1 MRDLLETGG
10 SFSTSIDV
18 TKKAALAHK
27 CLNWMQSGSWVN
39 IWVKYHHLF
48 AVLLL
53 PEASAIECRDESG
66 QTFGL
71 TQSCCSSALTTPAIM
86 PCLLGLEQ
94 HDSSNRIPVVSLLVT
109 VSLMK
114 TLPYLPSD
122 DSPTTCE
129 PAPGFS
135 SGVDFHALQRA
146 IPCSE
151 HCPHAV
157 CLVSLNP
164 APQE

>member
-1 MRDLLETGG
+1 M
-10 SFSTSIDV
+10 
-18 TKKAALAHK
+18 
-27 CLNWMQSGSWVN
+27 
-39 IWVKYHHLF
+39 
-48 AVLLL
+48 
-53 PEASAIECRDESG
+53 
-66 QTFGL
+66 
-71 TQSCCSSALTTPAIM
+71 
-86 PCLLGLEQ
+86 
-94 HDSSNRIPVVSLLVT
+94 

-146 IPCSE
+146 IPYSE

-157 CLVSLNP
+157 CLVSLYP
-164 APQE
+164 APQESFPFPLQLAHPGVFYLTCLVCILLLCLAAGIR